1 MYQYVPSI
9 INIFVMMDR
18 CDINSTCVYVDTF
31 FYLLLGNVKKL
42 IMIYLKVDRLLD
54 INLHLRYSLYFS
66 EQRVKNII
74 LTVWLFCSIYALMII
89 MLNRFDIAYR
99 QVLTLFVVLFTITT
113 DTIILT
119 TALTSYLH

>member
-1 MYQYVPSI
+1 MYQSI

-18 CDINSTCVYVDTF
+18 CDINSTCDYVDTF
-31 FYLLLGNVKKL
+31 FYVLLGNVKKL